1 MALRRA
7 SCAVWLVALA
17 IVASAA
23 AADTICGELTVGP
36 LADRH
41 WVNVPTYWLNLD
53 RAVARAAQM
62 CAQLPHVLA
71 HRTCATRVRAVDA
84 AFAYDAVAGSV
95 LYTEGRDELRFPDDQ
110 MTRLNI
116 AISLSHLKAHHLAF
130 AARHAQ
136 YLVLEDD
143 VDLLFFPIAA
153 KLGEGGVAS
162 RPLEAR
168 SARGF
173 AKALPPGWATLQLMT
188 IQSRGGWRK
197 LRKLWRQSGSRWGG
211 ALPTSAL
218 AAAHGDGTCPTE
230 AWSAGAYLASAGA
243 AAQWVA
249 AWPIEFPTD
258 PSAGS
263 AVTPSAALVSELV
276 QGDGFR
282 VRVERVPWVKPC
294 WRLQQEGPLP
304 LRLNFVPDV
313 GILHIFEN
321 YGPLRSVEEA
331 VAAGAAASAF
341 AGTDRGGSGS
351 SGDAGSQATAWP
363 RLREYIAAPPLV
375 VSNPINI
382 SDMGHPG
389 EATMHGI
396 SREFVLRW
404 WSWWSKSQ
412 ASVQL
417 PAPTRRTPQPAP
429 SAEPAAAT
437 ATCARVAVVIRAHA
451 HTPRLLRE
459 LSRYSSELGDDTQ
472 RAVDAEATFPSTSR
486 YSLYVSV
493 DTTRAEGQALARV
506 LTKLD
511 FIGAAR
517 LHTYSA
523 NTTLSRFA
531 RSMVHLRQY
540 EPNINWAYHVEP
552 MALFASWAERSGVV
566 EYTHA
571 MFVESDVGF
580 SGNFAAFL
588 RATERPAA
596 GVGNAAQEVV
606 GGDGGIGSTR
616 WVAADAGVSAVARV
630 HGDAALGDLLAMKP
644 IWISGARYRKSDLR
658 FWTHWNKSTPNFR
671 RFFAD
676 EERRFRGPDQLLR
689 VSKRLLE
696 EMAHLSRDLGVG

>member
-17 IVASAA
+17 IVASTAG
-23 AADTICGELTVGP
+23 ADTICGELTVGP

-84 AFAYDAVAGSV
+84 AFAYHAVAGSV
-95 LYTEGRDELRFPDDQ
+95 LYAESRDELRFPDDQ

-173 AKALPPGWATLQLMT
+173 AEALPPGWATLQLMT

-197 LRKLWRQSGSRWGG
+197 FRKLWRQSSSRWGG

-230 AWSAGAYLASAGA
+230 AWSTGAYLFSAGA
-243 AAQWVA
+243 AAQWIA
-249 AWPIEFPTD
+249 AWLIEFPTD
-258 PSAGS
+258 PSTGS

-294 WRLQQEGPLP
+294 WRLLQEGPLTIKP
-304 LRLNFVPDV
+304 NFVANE
-313 GILHIFEN
+313 GNMHIFENYGQN

-331 VAAGAAASAF
+331 VVAGAAASAL
-341 AGTDRGGSGS
+341 AGTDRGGSWS
-351 SGDAGSQATAWP
+351 SGDAGSQATDEWP
-363 RLREYIAAPPLV
+363 RLREYLAAVPFV
-375 VSNPINI
+375 ASNPVNK

-389 EATMHGI
+389 DAQMHAT
-396 SREFVLRW
+396 SREYVLRW
-404 WSWWSKSQ
+404 WSESRLRR
-412 ASVQL
+412 AVQL
-417 PAPTRRTPQPAP
+417 PAPTVARRSQRP
-429 SAEPAAAT
+429 
-437 ATCARVAVVIRAHA
+437 
-451 HTPRLLRE
+451 
-459 LSRYSSELGDDTQ
+459 LSSQ
-472 RAVDAEATFPSTSR
+472 RA
-486 YSLYVSV
+486 
-493 DTTRAEGQALARV
+493 
-506 LTKLD
+506 
-511 FIGAAR
+511 
-517 LHTYSA
+517 
-523 NTTLSRFA
+523 
-531 RSMVHLRQY
+531 
-540 EPNINWAYHVEP
+540 
-552 MALFASWAERSGVV
+552 
-566 EYTHA
+566 
-571 MFVESDVGF
+571 
-580 SGNFAAFL
+580 
-588 RATERPAA
+588 
-596 GVGNAAQEVV
+596 
-606 GGDGGIGSTR
+606 
-616 WVAADAGVSAVARV
+616 
-630 HGDAALGDLLAMKP
+630 
-644 IWISGARYRKSDLR
+644 
-658 FWTHWNKSTPNFR
+658 
-671 RFFAD
+671 
-676 EERRFRGPDQLLR
+676 
-689 VSKRLLE
+689 
-696 EMAHLSRDLGVG
+696 